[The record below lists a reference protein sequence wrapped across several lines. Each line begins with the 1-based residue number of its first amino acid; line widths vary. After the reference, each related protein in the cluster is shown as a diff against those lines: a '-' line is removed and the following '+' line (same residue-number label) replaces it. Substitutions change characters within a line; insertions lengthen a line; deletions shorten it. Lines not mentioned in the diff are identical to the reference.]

1 MDEVG
6 AVRIGDGERQASV
19 EALIAHREAGRLDP
33 TEFEERQV
41 AASLARTWAEIA
53 PLFRDLPAPYPVG
66 MPAGLPAAPP
76 PAPVPAA
83 MSGPAGATGVERS
96 GGLLDGIVPPRYRDT
111 VMALTPLLAVLL
123 FFVTRTWLWFL
134 MIPIIGIVLYG
145 PDGKQ
150 KNRNKLGR

>member
-19 EALIAHREAGRLDP
+19 DALIAHREAGRLDP

-41 AASLARTWAEIA
+41 AAARARTWAEIA

-66 MPAGLPAAPP
+66 MPSGLPAAP
-76 PAPVPAA
+76 APLPAA
-83 MSGPAGATGVERS
+83 MPGPAGATGVERS

-123 FFVTRTWLWFL
+123 FFVTKTWLWFL
-134 MIPIIGIVLYG
+134 MIPILAIVLYG
-145 PDGKQ
+145 PDGKNQ
-150 KNRNKLGR
+150 KKRNKLGR